1 MSSTKEFRKDIAG
14 LRAVAVLLVIA
25 FHLGTFVSFDPSLK
39 SSYFLNILHEN
50 LKAGFLGV
58 DIFFVISGFLMTSII
73 FNKVLQSD
81 TKTLPALWNFWKARA
96 KRICPALLVA
106 VVVFFLIAVQLFE
119 PHRFASFAKESRY
132 ALTFSSNFL
141 YSRDEGYFAES
152 SLEKVM
158 LHTWSLAV
166 EWQFYLIYPI
176 LLVLFKRFFGLN
188 KTKNFVLAIT
198 IIAALYTLLAP
209 MNTKSYY
216 MLHVRAWELLLGGVV
231 YLYPCTIKSQVLKKV
246 LQIVGLIAIICSVF
260 IAEEK
265 PIWDFATP
273 ALAVM
278 GSALVLWV
286 HCKNILLDNPIF
298 QYLGN
303 ISYSLYI
310 YHWPVLVILSLTLL
324 LNPIAA
330 LSIIIVLACLS
341 YHFVEKTRAY
351 GNKFL
356 IFYLAVIAL
365 NVQVAKSHGWEWRI
379 DESYYDKQEH
389 KSLFVDSG
397 FFPHI
402 INTNNANR
410 SIKINEQ
417 ATVWMLGDSHISH
430 FYKLFEKNFRES
442 LSIFA
447 LHGTLGISNLF
458 IFDYLHPNEVLIG
471 QNTADIKHQY
481 QLLSLLPHKNRLTI
495 VLSQRWI
502 AYKEHFYQPQ
512 SKGYPCQLNDVPCEA
527 IAKQVSFEEALYD
540 NLDKLLQSF
549 KNHQVFILG
558 SLYPIREFNNPQEF
572 AHIKHMPL
580 SQLYN
585 WYQRKNGTDQLLQR
599 FKYQMVDLYEHE
611 AIDKTLKKLASKYDN
626 VHFYDVRKNLC
637 EGNKCRAL
645 TDDGQF
651 IFWDDD
657 HLSKVG
663 AELVGKDLVEQIKE
677 TLNK

>member
-81 TKTLPALWNFWKARA
+81 TKTFPAIWNFWKARA

-119 PHRFASFAKESRY
+119 PHRLASFAKEIRY

-152 SLEKVM
+152 SLEKVL

-176 LLVLFKRFFGLN
+176 LLVLFKRFLGLN

-246 LQIVGLIAIICSVF
+246 LQIVGLIAVICSVF

-273 ALAVM
+273 ALAVI

-379 DESYYDKQEH
+379 DESYYDQQEH
-389 KSLFVDSG
+389 KSLLVQVG
-397 FFPHI
+397 FSPESVRVSNKI
-402 INTNNANR
+402 YELSKNKNN
-410 SIKINEQ
+410 I
-417 ATVWMLGDSHISH
+417 WLLGDSHADH
-430 FYKLFEKNFRES
+430 FYNLLNTSFHDSLELF
-442 LSIFA
+442 IF
-447 LHGTLGISNLF
+447 HGTLKISDLFISGFLIKDKSLQEHLQNKDTIKNYHKLLASSSNL
-458 IFDYLHPNEVLIG
+458 I
-471 QNTADIKHQY
+471 
-481 QLLSLLPHKNRLTI
+481 I

-502 AYKEHFYQPQ
+502 DYKERFYQPQ
-512 SKGYPCQLNDVPCEA
+512 SKGYPCLLNDVPCEA

-585 WYQRKNGTDQLLQR
+585 WYQRKYGTDQLLQR
-599 FKYQMVDLYEHE
+599 FKYQMVDLYEPE

>member
-389 KSLFVDSG
+389 KSLFVQAGFSPESG
-397 FFPHI
+397 KTSNKI
-402 INTNNANR
+402 DELSKNKNN
-410 SIKINEQ
+410 I
-417 ATVWMLGDSHISH
+417 WLLGDSHADH
-430 FYKLFEKNFRES
+430 FYNLLNTSFHDNLELFVF
-442 LSIFA
+442 
-447 LHGTLGISNLF
+447 HGTLKISDLFISDFLIKDKSLQENLQNKDTIKNHHKLLASSSNL
-458 IFDYLHPNEVLIG
+458 I
-471 QNTADIKHQY
+471 
-481 QLLSLLPHKNRLTI
+481 I

-502 AYKEHFYQPQ
+502 AYKKHFYQPQ
-512 SKGYPCQLNDVPCEA
+512 SKGYPCQLNDVPCET